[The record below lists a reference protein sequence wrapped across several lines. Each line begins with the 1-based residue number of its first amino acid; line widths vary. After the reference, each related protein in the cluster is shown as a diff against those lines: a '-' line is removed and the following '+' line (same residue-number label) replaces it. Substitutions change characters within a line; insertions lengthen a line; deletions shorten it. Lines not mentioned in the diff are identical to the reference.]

1 MILQCRL
8 ALIDCRDWQDA
19 QSYTYAGLDELAD
32 ACGRGRSRRRR
43 FKANWQ
49 TRLLGAVWRLDDVGD
64 IIGVETVN
72 VPKGRLN
79 GPNQVG
85 CRTLLSNAERKSCAE
100 QDPGEYSKNDH

>member
-1 MILQCRL
+1 MSSAFNRGDLADGLSGSDRL
-8 ALIDCRDWQDA
+8 ALIDCRDWQEA

-32 ACGRGRSRRRR
+32 ACGRGLSRRRR

-49 TRLLGAVWRLDDVGD
+49 TRLLGAAWRLDDVRD

-85 CRTLLSNAERKSCAE
+85 VSNATLQR
-100 QDPGEYSKNDH
+100 